1 MNTDRQWLHMYMY
14 VTLKREINLN
24 FFCPNKV
31 EFLSWMVKI
40 KTHQVLLQT
49 PLDVLKPDIATMYMY
64 LNWLAIN
71 ERPTEEELNKRTPSL
86 YVLSCDYVLY
96 IHVS

>member
-1 MNTDRQWLHMYMY
+1 
-14 VTLKREINLN
+14 
-24 FFCPNKV
+24 
-31 EFLSWMVKI
+31 MVKI

-49 PLDVLKPDIATMYMY
+49 PLDMILKLDIATMY
-64 LNWLAIN
+64 LNWPADN

-86 YVLSCDYVLY
+86 YVLFYNYVLY